1 MKEMINLIC
10 GAMGTAFVYVF
21 GGLDIAL
28 QCLLVVIV
36 LDYITGLIKGYKNAN
51 LDSKVGI
58 KGILKKVGVLCLV
71 ALSVVIDKITGETG
85 LIRTTV
91 IYYLVAN
98 EGLSIVEN
106 LADIGIIVPEFLK
119 NRLNQIKNMEDQKS
133 SKKVK

>member
-1 MKEMINLIC
+1 MKELINVIG
-10 GAMGTAFVYVF
+10 GAIGTTFIYIF

-28 QCLLVVIV
+28 QCLLVVIA
-36 LDYITGLIKGYKNAN
+36 LDYITGLIKATKNAT

-58 KGILKKVGVLCLV
+58 KGILKKIGVLCLV

-98 EGLSIVEN
+98 EGLSIIEN
-106 LADIGIIVPEFLK
+106 LGDIGILVPEFLK
-119 NRLNQIKNMEDQKS
+119 ERLNQLKSDDQPK
-133 SKKVK
+133 KKVK